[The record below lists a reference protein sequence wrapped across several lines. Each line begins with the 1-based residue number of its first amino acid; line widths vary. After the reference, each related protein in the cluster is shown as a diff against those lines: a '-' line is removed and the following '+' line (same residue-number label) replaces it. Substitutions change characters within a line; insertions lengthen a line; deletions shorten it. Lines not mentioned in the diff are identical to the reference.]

1 MVERFVWQRFGLCLL
16 LVPILT
22 GLFWV
27 LMTAVMALPD
37 KPIRE
42 HILEDAA
49 LLAVEYQSAFN
60 GRRIDLFTEC
70 IGVTAG
76 MAPLLQNEPRAVA
89 VPVWPGCGPMQLGLA
104 GKEAP
109 AQAYHRYW
117 HGYAVPGRVLLS
129 VLPYADLRAVV
140 FLVTAGLMIWLAVR
154 LACLAGAGFAAAF
167 FLPFLFVNFAGPLM
181 LLTKAVAWWV
191 LLGFSVWLA
200 GKKRDQTRLPLMAF
214 FLCGA
219 LTAYTDFLTT
229 PALNAA
235 IPAMVWWVA
244 VGNKT
249 AQPLHALFWLL
260 SFFALGY
267 VGLWAAKFILAAA
280 TLGPS
285 VWANIG
291 EATSL
296 RLRGGDS
303 SPWPLVAIL
312 KNIQA
317 LKALWGP
324 LTVIIFGVLPFV
336 TKERRARAKV
346 LWREGRVFLFAA
358 LTPIL
363 FMEILS
369 AHAQVHGFFTHVNL
383 LPLLIVS
390 SLILFDQQA
399 MVTRS
404 PHT

>member
-1 MVERFVWQRFGLCLL
+1 MVERFVLQRFGLCLL
-16 LVPILT
+16 LIPILT

-27 LMTAVMALPD
+27 LMTVVMALPD

-49 LLAVEYQSAFN
+49 LLDVEYQSAFN
-60 GRRIDLFTEC
+60 GRKIDLFTEC

-76 MAPLLQNEPRAVA
+76 MAPLLRDEPRAVT
-89 VPVWPGCGPMQLGLA
+89 VPVWPGCGPMQIGLA
-104 GKEAP
+104 GNEAP
-109 AQAYHRYW
+109 TQVYHRYW

-129 VLPYADLRAVV
+129 LLPYADLRAVV

-154 LACLAGAGFAAAF
+154 LSRIAGAGFAAAF

-191 LLGFSVWLA
+191 LLGFSIWLA
-200 GKKRDQTRLPLMAF
+200 GKKRDQSRLPLMGF

-219 LTAYTDFLTT
+219 LTAYTDLLTT

-244 VGNKT
+244 ARNKT
-249 AQPLHALFWLL
+249 AQPLRALFWLL

-267 VGLWAAKFILAAA
+267 VGLWAAKFTLAAA

-303 SPWPLVAIL
+303 SPLPLAAML
-312 KNIQA
+312 KNIVA

-336 TKERRARAKV
+336 TKERRARAIV
-346 LWREGRVFLFAA
+346 LWREGRIFLLTA

-369 AHAQVHGFFTHVNL
+369 AHAQVHGIFTHVNL
-383 LPLLIVS
+383 LPVLIVS
-390 SLILFDQQA
+390 SLILFDQQT

-404 PHT
+404 PHS